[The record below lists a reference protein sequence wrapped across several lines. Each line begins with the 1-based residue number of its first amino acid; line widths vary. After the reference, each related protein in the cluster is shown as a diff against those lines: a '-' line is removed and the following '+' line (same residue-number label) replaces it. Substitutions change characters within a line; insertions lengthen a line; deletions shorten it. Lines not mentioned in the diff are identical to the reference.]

1 MSDFLTEL
9 VAFCPEMIDIV
20 NLDSGDLEE
29 NLKTIEQEMNSS
41 SSDYK
46 HKNKVLICTP
56 GIALKL

>member
-1 MSDFLTEL
+1 MSEFLTEL
-9 VAFCPEMIDIV
+9 VSFCSEMIDIV

-29 NLKTIEQEMNSS
+29 NLKTIQQEINGS